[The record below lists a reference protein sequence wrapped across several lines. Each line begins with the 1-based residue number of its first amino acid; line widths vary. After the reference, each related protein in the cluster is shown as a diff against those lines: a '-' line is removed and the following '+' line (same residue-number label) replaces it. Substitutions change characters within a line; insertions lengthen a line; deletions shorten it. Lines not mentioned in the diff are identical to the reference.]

1 MSVRPRKWITRSGE
15 ERKAWVVD
23 YKDRAGKRHIETF
36 SLKKQAEARRKVIE
50 DELDTGSHVPR
61 RESITVEAAAKL
73 WLDAKK
79 KGLPVLAFSAR
90 DGGRLREIADHSV
103 IVPTD
108 RTDRAQ
114 EIHLCIEHVICE
126 IVERTL

>member
-1 MSVRPRKWITRSGE
+1 MLSVRPRKWITRSGE

-79 KGLPVLAFSAR
+79 KGDAESPAVEAST
-90 DGGRLREIADHSV
+90 LRMY
-103 IVPTD
+103 
-108 RTDRAQ
+108 RQ
-114 EIHLCIEHVICE
+114 HVNDFI
-126 IVERTL
+126 